1 MTNWIKNTLRNWLLQ
16 DDCEVA
22 MTKTIRGNAIAI
34 DKESIDSDKGI
45 RFAAYKAQGGMVIET
60 NFYDRIKDRSHRT
73 LHVITDDKDL
83 GREIG
88 RIITMETLK
97 I

>member
-1 MTNWIKNTLRNWLLQ
+1 MTNWFKSKLRSWIFEEESTKASNKIGRGISI
-16 DDCEVA
+16 DDH
-22 MTKTIRGNAIAI
+22 
-34 DKESIDSDKGI
+34 SIDSDKGI
-45 RFAAYKAQGGMVIET
+45 RITAYKASGGMVVET

-73 LHVITDDKDL
+73 LHIITDDKDL

>member
-1 MTNWIKNTLRNWLLQ
+1 MTNWFKRKLRSWIFEEEVIKASANHLGRTISV
-16 DDCEVA
+16 DDH
-22 MTKTIRGNAIAI
+22 
-34 DKESIDSDKGI
+34 SIDSDKGI

>member
-1 MTNWIKNTLRNWLLQ
+1 MSNWFKNKFRSWLFDEESTKVSNKLGRAISV
-16 DDCEVA
+16 DDH
-22 MTKTIRGNAIAI
+22 
-34 DKESIDSDKGI
+34 SIDSDKGI
-45 RFAAYKAQGGMVIET
+45 RFTAYKAQGGMVVET
-60 NFYDRIKDRSHRT
+60 NFYDRIKDRSHRS
-73 LHVITDDKDL
+73 LHIITDDKDL